1 MPHSAPSTAPA
12 ATTAAGRA
20 PAITTLAAEAAAIA
34 PSPAFTAQANV
45 DAAFV
50 DAARL
55 DPVAFWER
63 EAERLEWA
71 SPWHTAHEWR
81 PTDASGRTIPEAT
94 WFAGGRLNAA
104 VNCVDRHVAAGNG
117 GKVAF
122 HFEGERGDRRTVTYA
137 ELEREVAR
145 AANALAAL
153 GVGTGDRV
161 VLYLPVLVETIVA
174 TLAVARLGAVHSL
187 VFGGF
192 SAEALRFRVADTGAK
207 VVITSDGQFR
217 RGEAVAVKSAV
228 DQAVEGLAHVE
239 HVLVVRRTG
248 DETPEIPWTPG
259 RDVWWHETVDVASAH
274 HEAEA
279 FDAETPLF
287 IIYTSGTTG
296 RPKGLVHT
304 TGGYLT
310 HVASTF
316 HSVFDAK
323 PDDVYW
329 CTADL
334 AWVTAHSYV
343 LYGPL
348 ANGVTSVIFEG
359 TPNTPHPGR
368 HFEII
373 ERYAVTTYYTAPT
386 LIRSFMG
393 WFPGGV
399 PGEYDRSS
407 IRLLGSV
414 GEAINPAACEWFRQ
428 ELGGGTAPIV
438 DTWWQSETGGA
449 VMAPLPGLSHLK
461 PGSALRALPGFTT
474 RVVDEHGDE
483 VGRGEGG
490 YLVIDGTWPGMART
504 VWGDAERYR
513 DSYWARFA
521 DRGYFFSGDGARVDA
536 DGDIWLL
543 GRVDDVINVSGHR
556 LSTIEIESA
565 LVGHPDVTEAGVVG
579 VSDERTGEAVVAF
592 VVVVG
597 VGVGDGA
604 AGRGDGDADAAARM
618 AGLRAHVAAAIGP
631 IAKPRD
637 IHFVPDLPKTR
648 SGKIMRRLLVD
659 LAEGRPLGDTT
670 SLQDASVPARIGA
683 LIGR

>member
-1 MPHSAPSTAPA
+1 MTHPAPSTA
-12 ATTAAGRA
+12 TDETAAVAVDRRT
-20 PAITTLAAEAAAIA
+20 PAITTLAAEAAAVPPHPEFA
-34 PSPAFTAQANV
+34 AQANV
-45 DAAFV
+45 DDAFV
-50 DAARL
+50 EAGRR
-55 DPVAFWER
+55 DPIAFWAR
-63 EAERLEWA
+63 EAERLDWA
-71 SPWHTAHEWR
+71 TPWHTTHEWR
-81 PTDASGRTIPEAT
+81 PTDAAGQVIPEAT

-104 VNCVDRHVAAGNG
+104 VNCVDRHVAAGHAE
-117 GKVAF
+117 KVAF
-122 HFEGERGDRRTVTYA
+122 HFEGERGDRRTVTYG

-145 AANALAAL
+145 AANALATL
-153 GVGTGDRV
+153 GVGKGDRV
-161 VLYLPVLVETIVA
+161 VLYLPVLVETVVA

-207 VVITSDGQFR
+207 VVVTSDGQFR

-228 DQAVEGLAHVE
+228 DEAVDGLEHVE

-248 DETPEIPWTPG
+248 DETPGIPWTAG
-259 RDVWWHETVDVASAH
+259 RDVWWHDAVDAASAH

-316 HSVFDAK
+316 RSVFDAK

-373 ERYAVTTYYTAPT
+373 ERYGVTTYYTAPT

-399 PGEYDRSS
+399 PGDHDRSS

-414 GEAINPAACEWFRQ
+414 GEAINPAAWEWFRR
-428 ELGGGTAPIV
+428 EVGGGTAPIV

-449 VMAPLPGLSHLK
+449 VMAPLPGISHLK
-461 PGSALRALPGFTT
+461 PGSALRALPGLAT
-474 RVVDEHGDE
+474 RVVDERGED
-483 VGRGEGG
+483 VARGEGG

-504 VWGDAERYR
+504 VWGDPERYR

-579 VSDERTGEAVVAF
+579 VGDARTGEAVAAF
-592 VVVVG
+592 VVSDGVVG
-597 VGVGDGA
+597 RSDGS
-604 AGRGDGDADAAARM
+604 ADAAAR
-618 AGLRAHVAAAIGP
+618 ASALRAHVAAAIGP
-631 IAKPRD
+631 IARPRD

-659 LAEGRPLGDTT
+659 LAEGRRLGDTT
-670 SLQDASVPARIGA
+670 SLQDATVPARIGE
-683 LIGR
+683 LIGY